1 VLESPLGFRFI
12 LQKEY
17 LSEAGIVIKYN
28 ETILTSPDAKISN
41 VSKEIHML
49 QLQWS

>member
-1 VLESPLGFRFI
+1 LGFGFI

-17 LSEAGIVIKYN
+17 PGEAGIVINNN

-41 VSKEIHML
+41 RSEEIHVK
-49 QLQWS
+49 QLVLMSS